1 MEQFIHE
8 QNIAIFRRLLG
19 TLTDRDE
26 ERRKLL
32 LKLLA
37 DEQAKDARS
46 SQRHSR
52 DEAGATTSTAASG

>member
-1 MEQFIHE
+1 MEHFIHE

-46 SQRHSR
+46 SQRHLL
-52 DEAGATTSTAASG
+52 EEGGATGLRTSG